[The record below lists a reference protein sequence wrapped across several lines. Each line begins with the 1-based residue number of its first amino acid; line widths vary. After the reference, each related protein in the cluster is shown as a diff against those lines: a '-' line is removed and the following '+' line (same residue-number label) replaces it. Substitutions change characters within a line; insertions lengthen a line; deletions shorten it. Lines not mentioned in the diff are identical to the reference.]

1 VPLRRKQEVIDMES
15 ITFNQD
21 TLAAMIAGK
30 VPTSDSEV
38 EQLAQDVVDARA
50 ELARVKAIV
59 ELAEQAFKDTG
70 IQEITL
76 DDGTKVQIV
85 EQSRR
90 TIDNAKLKEVLPT
103 GHYQRV
109 TKRVGDLKLID
120 GAIAANYEGLA
131 ESVAKAIT
139 TKTVKSLKVTQP
151 KR

>member
-1 VPLRRKQEVIDMES
+1 M
-15 ITFNQD
+15 
-21 TLAAMIAGK
+21 
-30 VPTSDSEV
+30 
-38 EQLAQDVVDARA
+38 
-50 ELARVKAIV
+50 